1 MAPTISI
8 QGLTHET
15 QRPKAGKRAL
25 APVPPTTPPARRG
38 GGHLPSSFNEKR
50 KIRNHDEYQSIRAKA
65 FHVRLRASI
74 VVFIHHVDVE
84 SAHHEDVRP

>member
-8 QGLTHET
+8 QVLTHET
-15 QRPKAGKRAL
+15 QRPKGGKRAL

-50 KIRNHDEYQSIRAKA
+50 KIRNNEEYQSSRAKV

-74 VVFIHHVDVE
+74 VDFIHHVEVE